1 MTSPINVHLGN
12 ERLQEMMG
20 IMARER
26 GSEVFATD
34 ERCENDHLAF
44 WN

>member
-1 MTSPINVHLGN
+1 MLVGN

-26 GSEVFATD
+26 GAKLYATD
-34 ERCENDHLAF
+34 ERYRIILKYILNLIF
-44 WN
+44 GL